1 MAGNHI
7 DETGDHHFKQEEAAL
22 SAHKEGL
29 SQAYVMVFQ
38 VGRNA
43 DDGPAIVAVCHH
55 DGEGFLFSFM
65 AHGDGDDTGVQG
77 FCDFSDVRPCIY
89 FLAGHGEDGI
99 PLLYALLFCRGA
111 GEDAAYDGK
120 VRECLIACVE
130 KGASKDEKGKKH
142 IKNGACR
149 NDNESG
155 PDGTVHE
162 GPGVIVFIT
171 AVHSGDAVE
180 SSQGD
185 SSKGIKGFSPF
196 YTAQFRSKAYGKFFY
211 FHAGEFGH
219 QEMAAFIDE
228 DDHCNNKDGSQN
240 ID

>member
-1 MAGNHI
+1 
-7 DETGDHHFKQEEAAL
+7 
-22 SAHKEGL
+22 
-29 SQAYVMVFQ
+29 MV
-38 VGRNA
+38 
-43 DDGPAIVAVCHH
+43 
-55 DGEGFLFSFM
+55 S
-65 AHGDGDDTGVQG
+65 
-77 FCDFSDVRPCIY
+77 
-89 FLAGHGEDGI
+89 

-155 PDGTVHE
+155 PYRTINE

-171 AVHSGDAVE
+171 AVHAGDAVE

-185 SSKGIKGFSPF
+185 GSKGIKGFSPF
-196 YTAQFRSKAYGKFFY
+196 DAAQLGAKAYSKFFY
-211 FHAGEFGH
+211 FHAGELGH
-219 QEMAAFIDE
+219 QEMAAFMDK
-228 DDHCNNKDGSQN
+228 DDHCKNEDGSQN